1 MDEQKR
7 VEILRRLL
15 DIQHKLR
22 DVVESAE
29 MQGRLADVAGAKGFA
44 FAAYMLR
51 ESLLVYS
58 GELGSF
64 VDEVLYG
71 DD

>member
-1 MDEQKR
+1 VNEAR
-7 VEILRRLL
+7 RTTILKNLL
-15 DIQHKLR
+15 EMQQKLR
-22 DVVESAE
+22 DVVESSE
-29 MQGRLADVAGAKGFA
+29 MQGRLANDAGAKGFA

-58 GELGSF
+58 GELSHF
-64 VDEVLYG
+64 VEEVLYG